1 MMTRLVH
8 VLLAISALTTIGCS
22 DDEGSSG
29 TSATTVNLALREFAI
44 AATPNTVKAGAVKFV
59 ATNTGEDVHEVVFV
73 KTDLAIA
80 QLPKNTDGTFNEDGQ
95 GVAVIDEIEDV
106 DPGKSVEKTLTL
118 AAGHHVLV
126 CNVVQQ
132 EDAGQES
139 HFHEGM
145 LTDLTVQ

>member
-106 DPGKSVEKTLTL
+106 DPGKSV
-118 AAGHHVLV
+118 
-126 CNVVQQ
+126 
-132 EDAGQES
+132 
-139 HFHEGM
+139 
-145 LTDLTVQ
+145 